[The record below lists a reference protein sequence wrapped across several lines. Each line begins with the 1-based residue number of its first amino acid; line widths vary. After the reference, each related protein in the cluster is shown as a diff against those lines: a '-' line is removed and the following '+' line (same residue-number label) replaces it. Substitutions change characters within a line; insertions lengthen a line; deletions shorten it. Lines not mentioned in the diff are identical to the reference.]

1 MIDVAVCDDEKNIRA
16 YICNLI
22 QKQGTECRITEY
34 ASADE
39 YLSAGVAHNLLFL
52 DIEIKSDGDEDKN
65 GMWLAGQL
73 RSRKLARQPV
83 IIFVTGYETY
93 VYDAFDVGAF
103 QYLLKPINEEK
114 FSQVFER
121 AVRQIAAEQEKQR
134 EAADRQTLIVPR
146 GSEKRAIMFDDI
158 YYLESQNHKIILALK
173 AEKVKY
179 YAKIGELEKKLRGQF
194 YRIHKG
200 YLINL
205 SHVEVYNRSEV
216 TMANGDRLPISKYK
230 YDDFRKAYM
239 EYISEG

>member
-1 MIDVAVCDDEKNIRA
+1 MIDVAVCDDERNIRT
-16 YICNLI
+16 YICSLI

-39 YLSAGVAHNLLFL
+39 YLSAGIEHNLLFL
-52 DIEIKSDGDEDKN
+52 DIEMKSDGEEDKN

-73 RSRKLARQPV
+73 RSMELARQPV

-103 QYLLKPINEEK
+103 QYLLKPINEER

-121 AVRQIAAEQEKQR
+121 AVRQIAAERKKQK
-134 EAADRQTLIVPR
+134 ETADRQVLLVPQ
-146 GSEKRAIMFDDI
+146 GNEKRAIPFDNI
-158 YYLESQNHKIILALK
+158 CYLESQGHKVILTLK
-173 AEKVKY
+173 AEKVEY
-179 YAKIGELEKKLRGQF
+179 YAKIGELEKQLRGQF

-205 SHVEVYNRSEV
+205 SHVEGYNRSEV
-216 TMANGDRLPISKYK
+216 TMANGDRLLISKHK
-230 YDDFRKAYM
+230 YADFRKAYM